1 MASIL
6 CGSLLAKTDEQI
18 ERAAHLAGLLPEDR
32 WESPSDSQAH
42 LLQGGWTV
50 GDLLGHLLDCMAGF
64 CAALH
69 AAEPDELAHFLQLR
83 ELPVNL
89 SVSPGEFRTRL
100 KVYRAHIAE
109 GFALLED
116 ADLARS
122 IPTVFVPAGV
132 TLLTLLL
139 GNLEHL
145 INHKRQLFELLK
157 RMGLKVGTADL
168 YRFHE

>member
-1 MASIL
+1 MPHVL
-6 CGSLLAKTDEQI
+6 CGSLLAKIDEQLD
-18 ERAAHLAGLLPEDR
+18 RASHLAGLLPEERLEGRLDAPGD
-32 WESPSDSQAH
+32 WSA
-42 LLQGGWTV
+42 

-64 CAALH
+64 CAALY
-69 AAEPDELAHFLQLR
+69 AAEPQKLAHFQQLR

-89 SVSPGEFRTRL
+89 SISPSEFRRRL
-100 KVYRAHIAE
+100 GIYGAHIAE

-157 RMGLKVGTADL
+157 RMGVKVGTADL
-168 YRFHE
+168 YRLRE

>member
-1 MASIL
+1 MPCIL
-6 CGSLLAKTDEQI
+6 CGCLLAKIDEQL

-32 WESPSDSQAH
+32 LESPLDAVGSWSA
-42 LLQGGWTV
+42 
-50 GDLLGHLLDCMAGF
+50 GDLLGHILDCVAGF
-64 CAALH
+64 CAALY
-69 AAEPDELAHFLQLR
+69 AAEPHKLAHFQQLR

-89 SVSPGEFRTRL
+89 SISPREFRRRL
-100 KVYRAHIAE
+100 EIYRAHIAE

-145 INHKRQLFELLK
+145 INHKHQLFELLK
-157 RMGLKVGTADL
+157 RMGVRVETADL
-168 YRFHE
+168 YRLRNE